1 MFFVN
6 IYSPIFILESVCQ
19 SSWEK
24 KKKKPNRVFIRNTLN
39 VEINLE
45 RIYNF
50 KMMDVTS
57 INIGYLY
64 IYLDFP
70 LQSFKM
76 CCQPS

>member
-6 IYSPIFILESVCQ
+6 IYSPIFILESVSQ
-19 SSWEK
+19 SSWK
-24 KKKKPNRVFIRNTLN
+24 KIKPNRVFIRNTLN

-50 KMMDVTS
+50 KMMDVKS

-76 CCQPS
+76 CQPS